1 MTELE
6 IGWLSKVL
14 DLMIEKGCYHL
25 VVGKVNISVFVDSQH
40 PRTCAKCLPKA
51 EEPAPVTQRSGNL
64 SNAEV
69 CQKCFGVGPSCTCK
83 KKQDEPEAPKF
94 SGPIE
99 IGTGPDGSPMPILD
113 PDLFG
118 LGKSTE

>member
-1 MTELE
+1 MSEVGKVA
-6 IGWLSKVL
+6 IGWLREVM
-14 DLMIEKGCYHL
+14 DLMIEKGCYTLQIGDIRIH
-25 VVGKVNISVFVDSQH
+25 VFVDSQH

-51 EEPAPVTQRSGNL
+51 EEPAPITQRS
-64 SNAEV
+64 A
-69 CQKCFGVGPSCTCK
+69 PA
-83 KKQDEPEAPKF
+83 KQEEPEAPKF

-118 LGKSTE
+118 LGKE